1 MHQENDPSKIIQ
13 PLQKGDVVGIVA
25 TARKFTL
32 TELQPALTLLE
43 TWGLRWKI
51 GKTIEATDLEYPQL
65 AGGDAFRASDFQ
77 NMLDDTEVK
86 AIWCARGGYGT
97 VRMFDA
103 IDWTS
108 FEKNPKWIIG
118 FSDVTVLHCEI
129 QNRGYQSIH
138 APMPVQIPNTSASAL
153 AFLENTLFS
162 ARQKF
167 SIPPHSMNI
176 YGNAKGK
183 VVGGNLSILYSLLGS
198 STALKTDDCIL
209 FIEDLDEYLY
219 HIDRMMMNL
228 LRNGCLNN
236 IKGVIVGGMTQM
248 KDHNTPWGKNVIE
261 ILHSYFSK
269 LNIPVCFEFPSGHI
283 DNNHALILGKFA
295 NFTVQSEHVTLE
307 I

>member
-1 MHQENDPSKIIQ
+1 MSEINSHSPI
-13 PLQKGDVVGIVA
+13 PALQKGDLVGVVA

-32 TELQPALTLLE
+32 QELEPTLDLLAS
-43 TWGLRWKI
+43 WGLRWKI
-51 GKTIEATDLEYPQL
+51 GKTIETTDLEYPQL

-86 AIWCARGGYGT
+86 AVWCARGGYGT
-97 VRMFDA
+97 IRMFDA

-108 FEKNPKWIIG
+108 YEKNPKWIIG

-129 QNRGYQSIH
+129 QNRGYESIH
-138 APMPVQIPNTSASAL
+138 APMPVQIPHSTPNAL
-153 AFLENTLFS
+153 AFLENTLFCAS
-162 ARQKF
+162 QKF
-167 SIPPHSMNI
+167 SIPSHPMNI
-176 YGNAKGK
+176 LGNAKGRI
-183 VVGGNLSILYSLLGS
+183 VGGNLSILASLLGS
-198 STALKTDDCIL
+198 PTALKTENCIL

-228 LRNGCLNN
+228 KRNQCFTSL
-236 IKGVIVGGMTQM
+236 KGVIIGGMTQM
-248 KDHNTPWGKNVIE
+248 KDHNTPWGKNVSE

-283 DNNHALILGKFA
+283 DNNHALILGKIA